1 MTTSDQTQATVPIT
15 DQPVADQPDVDQLEV
30 DQLEVDQLE
39 VDQPPVDP
47 GADELWASRLGLYR
61 RRQGRVVAGVAGGLA
76 DRIGVGDGYVRAA
89 FATLATMWG
98 LGVVAYVVVWRMTLD
113 VEDDRP
119 PRVIDSKQ
127 RIGLALALIGGLW
140 MLTGIGIVPDGFATA
155 VVFTISFGLAALW
168 DRSESPSLARIIL
181 PDGGGSRSVVRL
193 IGGMV
198 LVIGGLGLLFS
209 SVSAVSQIGF
219 TLLAVAVTVAGLL
232 LAFGPWIYRLAQD
245 LGQERRERVRQ
256 EERAEVAAHLHDSVL
271 QTLALIQRSEDP
283 RKMASLARS
292 QERELRGWLYGRA
305 PVAGE
310 DLLSTALEAAVAKV
324 EDDRHVAIDLVK
336 VGDATLDDRGRA
348 LVGAATEALI
358 NAAQH
363 SGAGRISMYLEVE
376 GETAEV
382 FVTDQGKG
390 FDQAIVPPD
399 RRGLADSVFGRMLRH
414 GGSATVESR
423 PGEGTEV
430 HLVMPG
436 MKPVGVVT

>member
-1 MTTSDQTQATVPIT
+1 MTTP
-15 DQPVADQPDVDQLEV
+15 DQPESPA
-30 DQLEVDQLE
+30 
-39 VDQPPVDP
+39 PPL
-47 GADELWASRLGLYR
+47 AERLGLFR
-61 RRQGRVVAGVAGGLA
+61 RRQDRVIAGVAGGLA
-76 DRIGVGDGYVRAA
+76 DRLGVGDVYVRAA
-89 FATLATMWG
+89 FATLATMFG
-98 LGVVAYVVVWRMTLD
+98 LGILIYVVLWRMTSEF
-113 VEDDRP
+113 EDDRE
-119 PRVIDSKQ
+119 PRTIDSRQ
-127 RIGLALALIGGLW
+127 RIGLALAFIGGIWILSS
-140 MLTGIGIVPDGFATA
+140 MGLVIDGFAAA
-155 VVFTISFGLAALW
+155 VVFTLSFGMAALW

-181 PDGGGSRSVVRL
+181 PDGGGGRSVVRL

-219 TLLAVAVTVAGLL
+219 TLLAVAVTVAGLV
-232 LAFGPWIYRLAQD
+232 LAFGPWMYRMAQD

-305 PVAGE
+305 PVPGE
-310 DLLSTALEAAVAKV
+310 DLLSTALEGAVAKV
-324 EDDRHVAIDLVK
+324 EDERHVAIDLVK

-363 SGAGRISMYLEVE
+363 SGSGRISIFLEVD
-376 GETAEV
+376 GDTAEV
-382 FVTDQGKG
+382 WITDQGKG
-390 FDQAIVPPD
+390 FDQKTVPSD

-414 GGSATVESR
+414 GGSAAVESR

-430 HLVMPG
+430 HLTMPG
-436 MKPVGVVT
+436 LSSIGAQP

>member
-1 MTTSDQTQATVPIT
+1 MTIP
-15 DQPVADQPDVDQLEV
+15 DQPATT
-30 DQLEVDQLE
+30 
-39 VDQPPVDP
+39 VDP
-47 GADELWASRLGLYR
+47 WATRVGLFR
-61 RRQGRVVAGVAGGLA
+61 RRQDRVIAGVAGGLA
-76 DRIGVGDGYVRAA
+76 DRLGVGDVYVRAA

-98 LGVVAYVVVWRMTLD
+98 LGIVIYFVLWWLTIG

-119 PRVIDSKQ
+119 PRATDPRQ
-127 RIGLALALIGGLW
+127 RLGLTLAFIGGLW
-140 MLTGIGIVPDGFATA
+140 ILTGMGLVLDGFATA
-155 VVFTISFGLAALW
+155 VVFTLSFGTAALW

-181 PDGGGSRSVVRL
+181 PDGGGGRSVVRL
-193 IGGMV
+193 LGGMV

-209 SVSAVSQIGF
+209 SVSAVSQLGF
-219 TLLAVAVTVAGLL
+219 TLLAVAVTVAGLV
-232 LAFGPWIYRLAQD
+232 LAFGPWMYRMAQD

-310 DLLSTALEAAVAKV
+310 DLLSTALETAVARV
-324 EDDRHVAIDLVK
+324 EDERHVPIDLVK
-336 VGDATLDDRGRA
+336 VGDATLDERGRA

-363 SGAGRISMYLEVE
+363 SGAGRISIFLEVD
-376 GETAEV
+376 GDTADV
-382 FVTDQGKG
+382 WVTDQGKG
-390 FDQAIVPPD
+390 FDQKTVPPD
-399 RRGLADSVFGRMLRH
+399 RRGLADSVFGRMSRH
-414 GGSATVESR
+414 GGSAVVESR

-430 HLVMPG
+430 HLAMPG
-436 MKPVGVVT
+436 MKATGVQP

>member
-1 MTTSDQTQATVPIT
+1 MTTPDQAEI
-15 DQPVADQPDVDQLEV
+15 EV
-30 DQLEVDQLE
+30 DPL
-39 VDQPPVDP
+39 
-47 GADELWASRLGLYR
+47 ATRLALFR
-61 RRQGRVVAGVAGGLA
+61 RRQDRVVAGVAGGLA
-76 DRIGVGDGYVRAA
+76 DRLGVGDVYVRAA

-98 LGVVAYVVVWRMTLD
+98 LGIVIYVVLWRLTLD

-119 PRVIDSKQ
+119 PRPIDSRQ
-127 RIGLALALIGGLW
+127 RIGVTLAFIGGLW
-140 MLTGIGIVPDGFATA
+140 ILTGMGLVLDGFATA
-155 VVFTISFGLAALW
+155 VVFTLSFGTAALW

-181 PDGGGSRSVVRL
+181 PDGGGRSVVRL

-219 TLLAVAVTVAGLL
+219 TLLAVAVTVAGLV
-232 LAFGPWIYRLAQD
+232 LAFGPWMYRMATD

-292 QERELRGWLYGRA
+292 QERELRSWLYGRA
-305 PVAGE
+305 PVPGE
-310 DLLSTALEAAVAKV
+310 DLLSTALEGAVAKV
-324 EDDRHVAIDLVK
+324 EDERHVAIDLVK
-336 VGDATLDDRGRA
+336 VGDATLDDKGRA

-363 SGAGRISMYLEVE
+363 SGAGRISIFLEVG
-376 GETAEV
+376 GETADV
-382 FVTDQGKG
+382 WVTDQGKG
-390 FDQAIVPPD
+390 FDQKTVPPD
-399 RRGLADSVFGRMLRH
+399 RRGLADSVFGRMSRH
-414 GGSATVESR
+414 GGSAAVESR

-430 HLVMPG
+430 HLIMPG
-436 MKPVGVVT
+436 VKAIGVQP

>member
-1 MTTSDQTQATVPIT
+1 MTISDREVGPGNDVAPGSEVG
-15 DQPVADQPDVDQLEV
+15 PVSEVGADVDRSQVEV
-30 DQLEVDQLE
+30 E
-39 VDQPPVDP
+39 PWTIP
-47 GADELWASRLGLYR
+47 GGLYR
-61 RRQGRVVAGVAGGLA
+61 RRHGRVVAGVAGGLA
-76 DRIGVGDGYVRAA
+76 DRLGVGDVYVRAA

-98 LGVVAYVVVWRMTLD
+98 LGILIYVVIWRLTVD
-113 VEDDRP
+113 TEGDRP
-119 PRVIDSKQ
+119 PKSIDSRQ
-127 RIGLALALIGGLW
+127 RLGLVLVFIGGLGI
-140 MLTGIGIVPDGFATA
+140 LTAIGLVLDGFASA
-155 VVFTISFGLAALW
+155 VVFTLSFGLAALW
-168 DRSESPSLARIIL
+168 DRSESKSLARVIL
-181 PDGGGSRSVVRL
+181 PDGGGRSVVRL

-219 TLLAVAVTVAGLL
+219 TLLAVAVTVAGLV
-232 LAFGPWIYRLAQD
+232 LAFGPWMYRMAQD

-305 PVAGE
+305 PVPGE
-310 DLLSTALEAAVAKV
+310 DLLSTAFEAAAARV
-324 EDDRHVAIDLVK
+324 EDERHVAIDLVK

-363 SGAGRISMYLEVE
+363 SETSRISIFLEVADD
-376 GETAEV
+376 TADV
-382 FVTDQGKG
+382 WVTDQGKG
-390 FDQAIVPPD
+390 FDQKTVPGD
-399 RRGLADSVFGRMLRH
+399 RRGLADSVVGRMVRH

-436 MKPVGVVT
+436 VRAIGAVTP

>member
-1 MTTSDQTQATVPIT
+1 MTIPGQAEIT
-15 DQPVADQPDVDQLEV
+15 
-30 DQLEVDQLE
+30 
-39 VDQPPVDP
+39 VDP
-47 GADELWASRLGLYR
+47 WATRVGLFR
-61 RRQGRVVAGVAGGLA
+61 RRQDRVIAGVAGGVA
-76 DRIGVGDGYVRAA
+76 DRLGVGDVYVRAA
-89 FATLATMWG
+89 FATLTTMWG
-98 LGVVAYVVVWRMTLD
+98 LGIVIYVVLWRLTLE

-119 PRVIDSKQ
+119 PRPIDSRQ
-127 RIGLALALIGGLW
+127 RIGLTLAFIGGLW
-140 MLTGIGIVPDGFATA
+140 ILTGMGLVLDGFATA
-155 VVFTISFGLAALW
+155 VVFTLSFGTAALW

-181 PDGGGSRSVVRL
+181 PDGGGGRSVVRL

-209 SVSAVSQIGF
+209 SVSAVSQLGF
-219 TLLAVAVTVAGLL
+219 TLLAVAVTVAGLV
-232 LAFGPWIYRLAQD
+232 LAFGPWMYRMAQD

-305 PVAGE
+305 PVPGE
-310 DLLSTALEAAVAKV
+310 DLLSTALEGAVARV
-324 EDDRHVAIDLVK
+324 EDERHVAIDLVK

-363 SGAGRISMYLEVE
+363 SGAGRISIFLEVE
-376 GETAEV
+376 GDIADV
-382 FVTDQGKG
+382 WVTDQGKG
-390 FDQAIVPPD
+390 FDQKTVPPD
-399 RRGLADSVFGRMLRH
+399 RRGLADSVFGRMSRH
-414 GGSATVESR
+414 GGSAAVESR

-436 MKPVGVVT
+436 VKAIGVQP

>member
-1 MTTSDQTQATVPIT
+1 MTIPDQAEI
-15 DQPVADQPDVDQLEV
+15 DVDR
-30 DQLEVDQLE
+30 
-39 VDQPPVDP
+39 
-47 GADELWASRLGLYR
+47 WATRLGLFR
-61 RRQGRVVAGVAGGLA
+61 RRQDRVVAGVAGGLA
-76 DRIGVGDGYVRAA
+76 DRLGVGDVYVRAA
-89 FATLATMWG
+89 FATLTTMWG
-98 LGVVAYVVVWRMTLD
+98 LGIVLYVVLWRLTLD

-119 PRVIDSKQ
+119 PRTLEARQ
-127 RIGLALALIGGLW
+127 RIGLTLAFIGGLW
-140 MLTGIGIVPDGFATA
+140 ILTGMGLVVDGFATA
-155 VVFTISFGLAALW
+155 VVFTLSFGTAALW

-181 PDGGGSRSVVRL
+181 PDGGGGRSVVRL

-219 TLLAVAVTVAGLL
+219 TLLAVAVTVAGLV
-232 LAFGPWIYRLAQD
+232 LAFGPWMYRMAQD

-305 PVAGE
+305 PVLGE
-310 DLLSTALEAAVAKV
+310 DLLSTAFETAAARV
-324 EDDRHVAIDLVK
+324 EDERHVAIDLVK

-363 SGAGRISMYLEVE
+363 SGAGRISIFLEVD
-376 GETAEV
+376 GETADV
-382 FVTDQGKG
+382 WVTDQGKG
-390 FDQAIVPPD
+390 FDQKTVPSD
-399 RRGLADSVFGRMLRH
+399 RRGLADSVFGRMARH

-430 HLVMPG
+430 HLIMPG
-436 MKPVGVVT
+436 VKAVGAEP

>member
-1 MTTSDQTQATVPIT
+1 MTIPDQAQIH
-15 DQPVADQPDVDQLEV
+15 ADPL
-30 DQLEVDQLE
+30 
-39 VDQPPVDP
+39 
-47 GADELWASRLGLYR
+47 ANRLRLFR
-61 RRQGRVVAGVAGGLA
+61 RRQDRVVAGVAGGLA
-76 DRIGVGDGYVRAA
+76 DRLGVGDVYVRAA

-98 LGVVAYVVVWRMTLD
+98 LGIVLYVLLWRLTLD

-119 PRVIDSKQ
+119 PQTLESRQ
-127 RIGLALALIGGLW
+127 RIGSTLAFIGSLW
-140 MLTGIGIVPDGFATA
+140 ILTGMGLVLDGFATA
-155 VVFTISFGLAALW
+155 VVFTLSFGTAALW

-181 PDGGGSRSVVRL
+181 PDGGGGRSVVRL

-198 LVIGGLGLLFS
+198 LVFGGLGLLFS

-219 TLLAVAVTVAGLL
+219 TLLAVAVTVAGLV
-232 LAFGPWIYRLAQD
+232 LAFGPWMYRMAQD

-305 PVAGE
+305 PVPGE

-336 VGDATLDDRGRA
+336 VGDATLDDHGRA
-348 LVGAATEALI
+348 LIGAATEALI

-363 SGAGRISMYLEVE
+363 SGAGRISIFLEV
-376 GETAEV
+376 GGDTADV
-382 FVTDQGKG
+382 WVTDQGKG
-390 FDQAIVPPD
+390 FDQKTVPPD
-399 RRGLADSVFGRMLRH
+399 RRGLADSVFGRMSRH
-414 GGSATVESR
+414 GGSAAVESR

-430 HLVMPG
+430 HLIMPG
-436 MKPVGVVT
+436 LKSIGVQP